1 MDINFEEKI
10 ATVIA
15 AFIAF
20 IYSFVNML
28 VSKDQKTTEF
38 RQAWID
44 SLREEIASF
53 VSFYGYLAT
62 QSERYKSDES
72 IAEPKIKFLDEQGE
86 TLKQLA
92 VCMHKIQLRLNVKDR
107 RDKHL
112 LELLRQIEG
121 NMQFEKICT
130 LQAGNDNDKVIAY
143 SQELLKS
150 EWTRVKR
157 GEKLFFIAK
166 WVFLFSLIYLVFKY
180 FFNT

>member
-1 MDINFEEKI
+1 MEINFDEKT
-10 ATVIA
+10 ATVVA

-44 SLREEIASF
+44 SLREEIANL

-62 QSERYKSDES
+62 QSERYKSDDSLEN
-72 IAEPKIKFLDEQGE
+72 PKIKFLDEQGE
-86 TLKQLA
+86 TVKKLA
-92 VCMHKIQLRLNVKDR
+92 ICMHKIQLRLNVKDN
-107 RDKHL
+107 RDKQL
-112 LELLRQIEG
+112 LDLLRQVEEHI
-121 NMQFEKICT
+121 QFDNISST
-130 LQAGNDNDKVIAY
+130 QASNDNDKIIAY
-143 SQELLKS
+143 SQELLKT

-166 WVFLFSLIYLVFKY
+166 WVFLLSLLYLAY
-180 FFNT
+180 QYLL